1 METIN
6 LIKKLEIISSRVPSR
21 VLRIEGILVD
31 NKEFIEIIIFKG
43 FSSSTTHKIEYDLE
57 KNIIDKDII
66 FTKCELYRAPLA
78 DSDNCEIKI
87 SKDIKNFLDEDFWN

>member
-6 LIKKLEIISSRVPSR
+6 LIKKLEIISSKVPNR

-31 NKEFIEIIIFKG
+31 NKEFIEVIIFKG
-43 FSSSTTHKIEYDLE
+43 FSSSTTHRIEHDLE

-66 FTKCELYRAPLA
+66 FTKCELLRAPLGE
-78 DSDNCEIKI
+78 SENCIIKI
-87 SKDIKNFLDEDFWN
+87 SKDIKKFLDDNFWN